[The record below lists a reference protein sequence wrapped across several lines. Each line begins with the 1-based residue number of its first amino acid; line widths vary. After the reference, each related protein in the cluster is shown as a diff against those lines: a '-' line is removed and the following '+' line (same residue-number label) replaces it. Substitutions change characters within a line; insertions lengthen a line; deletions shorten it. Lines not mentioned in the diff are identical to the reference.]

1 MFVSLDRIILS
12 CCLHLLLIRC
22 HTIGSFCHCHFVISG
37 FSKRLSCHRNHVLSA
52 GQKKQQHFSCL
63 SDCHYCVNCAQN
75 LPRPARNSYDDDD
88 DDDDDE

>member
-1 MFVSLDRIILS
+1 
-12 CCLHLLLIRC
+12 
-22 HTIGSFCHCHFVISG
+22 
-37 FSKRLSCHRNHVLSA
+37 VLSA

-88 DDDDDE
+88 DDDDDDDE